1 MTHAFF
7 HGIFPLGA
15 DAVSPISLLAECN
28 MALLFGLELDQG
40 LLTSSGRAVSFTAE
54 ALWW

>member
-15 DAVSPISLLAECN
+15 DAVSPISLLAERN

-54 ALWW
+54 AL